1 MLAESQ
7 LNNVSRIRSGVGL
20 TRSSFTQRETPLCLP
35 IIILTFL
42 TFFDVVIFCPIG
54 SIEAYISI
62 VNQAPVLTKEEEHAL
77 AVKFKENNDLD
88 AARQLVLSQL
98 RFVVHIA
105 RTYSGYGL
113 PLADIIQEGNVG
125 LMKAVK
131 KFDPDKGVR
140 LVTYAVH
147 WIRAEIHE
155 FVFDNW
161 KIVKVATT
169 KAQRKLFFKLRNS
182 KKKIGWLTNDEKNLI
197 ANDLG
202 VKTRDVET
210 MEQRLASKDVLFDR
224 PEDDNDSYVSPAGF
238 LPAPNSDPS
247 RLVEKE
253 NWLESNIELLS
264 EAMDNLDNR
273 SKEVLKLR
281 WLTEEKVTLKE
292 LAKKFNVSLER
303 VRQIEEQAILDLRE
317 QLLNP

>member
-1 MLAESQ
+1 MNDLAIKNEIQ
-7 LNNVSRIRSGVGL
+7 LLG
-20 TRSSFTQRETPLCLP
+20 
-35 IIILTFL
+35 
-42 TFFDVVIFCPIG
+42 PIG

-131 KFDPDKGVR
+131 KFDPEKGVR

-147 WIRAEIHE
+147 WIRAEIHQ

-202 VKTRDVET
+202 VKTTDVEV
-210 MEQRLASKDVLFDR
+210 MEERLASKDVLFDR
-224 PEDDNDSYVSPAGF
+224 PEDDDHAYVSPAGF

-247 RLVEKE
+247 KLAEEE

-264 EAMDNLDNR
+264 EAMEKLDNR

>member
-1 MLAESQ
+1 MSDLAIKNEIQ
-7 LNNVSRIRSGVGL
+7 LLG
-20 TRSSFTQRETPLCLP
+20 
-35 IIILTFL
+35 
-42 TFFDVVIFCPIG
+42 PIG

-77 AVKFKENNDLD
+77 AVKFKKNNDLD

-182 KKKIGWLTNDEKNLI
+182 KKKIGWLTNDEKSLI

-281 WLTEEKVTLKE
+281 WLAEEKVTLKE

>member
-1 MLAESQ
+1 MSDLAIKNEIQ
-7 LNNVSRIRSGVGL
+7 LLG
-20 TRSSFTQRETPLCLP
+20 
-35 IIILTFL
+35 
-42 TFFDVVIFCPIG
+42 PIG
-54 SIEAYISI
+54 SIEAYIGI

-182 KKKIGWLTNDEKNLI
+182 KKKIGWLTNDEKSLI

-202 VKTRDVET
+202 VKTKDVET
-210 MEQRLASKDVLFDR
+210 MEERLASKDVLFDR
-224 PEDDNDSYVSPAGF
+224 PEDDSDSYVSPAGF

>member
-1 MLAESQ
+1 MNDLAIKNEIQ
-7 LNNVSRIRSGVGL
+7 LLG
-20 TRSSFTQRETPLCLP
+20 
-35 IIILTFL
+35 
-42 TFFDVVIFCPIG
+42 PIG

-113 PLADIIQEGNVG
+113 PLADIVQEGNVG

-131 KFDPDKGVR
+131 KFDPEKGVR

-182 KKKIGWLTNDEKNLI
+182 KKKIGWLTNDEKKLI

-202 VKTRDVET
+202 VKTTDVEV
-210 MEQRLASKDVLFDR
+210 MEERLASKDVLFDR
-224 PEDDNDSYVSPAGF
+224 PEDDGHAYVSPAGY

-247 RLVEKE
+247 KLAEEE

-264 EAMDNLDNR
+264 EAMEKLDNR

-317 QLLNP
+317 ELLNP

>member
-1 MLAESQ
+1 MSDLAIKNEIQ
-7 LNNVSRIRSGVGL
+7 LLG
-20 TRSSFTQRETPLCLP
+20 
-35 IIILTFL
+35 
-42 TFFDVVIFCPIG
+42 PIG

-182 KKKIGWLTNDEKNLI
+182 KKKIGWLTNDEKSLI

-210 MEQRLASKDVLFDR
+210 MEQRLSSKDVLFDR
-224 PEDDNDSYVSPAGF
+224 PEDGSDSYVSPAGF

-253 NWLESNIELLS
+253 NWLKSNIELLS

>member
-1 MLAESQ
+1 MSDLAIKNEIQ
-7 LNNVSRIRSGVGL
+7 LLG
-20 TRSSFTQRETPLCLP
+20 
-35 IIILTFL
+35 
-42 TFFDVVIFCPIG
+42 PIG

-182 KKKIGWLTNDEKNLI
+182 KKKIGWLTNDEKSLI
-197 ANDLG
+197 ANDLD

-224 PEDDNDSYVSPAGF
+224 PEDDDDSYVSPAGF

-317 QLLNP
+317 QLLNS

>member
-1 MLAESQ
+1 MSDLAIKNEIQ
-7 LNNVSRIRSGVGL
+7 LLG
-20 TRSSFTQRETPLCLP
+20 
-35 IIILTFL
+35 
-42 TFFDVVIFCPIG
+42 PIG

-182 KKKIGWLTNDEKNLI
+182 KKKIGWLTNDEKSLI

-224 PEDDNDSYVSPAGF
+224 PDDDSDSYVSPAGF

>member
-1 MLAESQ
+1 MSDLAIKNEIQ
-7 LNNVSRIRSGVGL
+7 LLG
-20 TRSSFTQRETPLCLP
+20 
-35 IIILTFL
+35 
-42 TFFDVVIFCPIG
+42 PIG

-77 AVKFKENNDLD
+77 AVKFKKNNDLD

-182 KKKIGWLTNDEKNLI
+182 KKKIGWLTNDEKSLI

-224 PEDDNDSYVSPAGF
+224 PEDDSDSYVSPAGF

-317 QLLNP
+317 QILNP

>member
-1 MLAESQ
+1 MSDVAIKNEIQ
-7 LNNVSRIRSGVGL
+7 LLG
-20 TRSSFTQRETPLCLP
+20 
-35 IIILTFL
+35 
-42 TFFDVVIFCPIG
+42 PIG

-88 AARQLVLSQL
+88 AARQLILSQL

-113 PLADIIQEGNVG
+113 PLADVIQEGNVG

-182 KKKIGWLTNDEKNLI
+182 KKKIGWLTNDEKSLI

-202 VKTRDVET
+202 VKTKDVET
-210 MEQRLASKDVLFDR
+210 MEERLTSKDVLFDR
-224 PEDDNDSYVSPAGF
+224 PEDGDDTFISPAGF

-247 RLVEKE
+247 VLTEQE

-264 EAMDNLDNR
+264 EAMDKLDNR

-292 LAKKFNVSLER
+292 IAKKFNVSLER

>member
-1 MLAESQ
+1 MSDLAIKNEIQ
-7 LNNVSRIRSGVGL
+7 LLG
-20 TRSSFTQRETPLCLP
+20 
-35 IIILTFL
+35 
-42 TFFDVVIFCPIG
+42 PIG

-182 KKKIGWLTNDEKNLI
+182 KKKIGWLTNDEKSLI

-247 RLVEKE
+247 SLVEKE

>member
-1 MLAESQ
+1 MSDLAIKNEIQ
-7 LNNVSRIRSGVGL
+7 LLV
-20 TRSSFTQRETPLCLP
+20 
-35 IIILTFL
+35 
-42 TFFDVVIFCPIG
+42 PIG

-182 KKKIGWLTNDEKNLI
+182 KKKIGWLTNDEKSLI

>member
-1 MLAESQ
+1 MNDLAIKNEIQ
-7 LNNVSRIRSGVGL
+7 LLG
-20 TRSSFTQRETPLCLP
+20 
-35 IIILTFL
+35 
-42 TFFDVVIFCPIG
+42 PIG

-77 AVKFKENNDLD
+77 AIKFKENNDLD

-131 KFDPDKGVR
+131 KFDPEKGVR

-202 VKTRDVET
+202 VKTTDVEV
-210 MEQRLASKDVLFDR
+210 MEERLASKDVLFDR
-224 PEDDNDSYVSPAGF
+224 PEDDDHAYVSPAGF

-247 RLVEKE
+247 KLAEEE

-264 EAMDNLDNR
+264 EAMEKLDNR

>member
-1 MLAESQ
+1 MSDLAIKNEIQ
-7 LNNVSRIRSGVGL
+7 LLG
-20 TRSSFTQRETPLCLP
+20 
-35 IIILTFL
+35 
-42 TFFDVVIFCPIG
+42 PIG
-54 SIEAYISI
+54 SIEAYIGI

-182 KKKIGWLTNDEKNLI
+182 KKKIGWLTNDEKSLI

>member
-1 MLAESQ
+1 MSDLAIKNEIQ
-7 LNNVSRIRSGVGL
+7 LLG
-20 TRSSFTQRETPLCLP
+20 
-35 IIILTFL
+35 
-42 TFFDVVIFCPIG
+42 PIG

-105 RTYSGYGL
+105 RTYNGYGL

-182 KKKIGWLTNDEKNLI
+182 KKKIGWLTNDEKSLI

>member
-1 MLAESQ
+1 MSDLAIKNEIQ
-7 LNNVSRIRSGVGL
+7 LLG
-20 TRSSFTQRETPLCLP
+20 
-35 IIILTFL
+35 
-42 TFFDVVIFCPIG
+42 PIG

-77 AVKFKENNDLD
+77 AVKFKESNDLD

>member
-1 MLAESQ
+1 MSDLAIKNEIQ
-7 LNNVSRIRSGVGL
+7 LLG
-20 TRSSFTQRETPLCLP
+20 
-35 IIILTFL
+35 
-42 TFFDVVIFCPIG
+42 PIG

-88 AARQLVLSQL
+88 AARQLILSQL

-105 RTYSGYGL
+105 RTYNGYGL

-182 KKKIGWLTNDEKNLI
+182 KKKIGWLTNDEKSLI

-281 WLTEEKVTLKE
+281 WLAEEKVTLKE

>member
-1 MLAESQ
+1 MSDLAIKNEIQ
-7 LNNVSRIRSGVGL
+7 LLG
-20 TRSSFTQRETPLCLP
+20 
-35 IIILTFL
+35 
-42 TFFDVVIFCPIG
+42 PIG

-182 KKKIGWLTNDEKNLI
+182 KKKIGWLTNDEKSLI

-224 PEDDNDSYVSPAGF
+224 PEDDSDSYVSPAGF

-281 WLTEEKVTLKE
+281 WLAEEKVTLKE

>member
-1 MLAESQ
+1 
-7 LNNVSRIRSGVGL
+7 
-20 TRSSFTQRETPLCLP
+20 
-35 IIILTFL
+35 
-42 TFFDVVIFCPIG
+42 
-54 SIEAYISI
+54 
-62 VNQAPVLTKEEEHAL
+62 
-77 AVKFKENNDLD
+77 
-88 AARQLVLSQL
+88 
-98 RFVVHIA
+98 
-105 RTYSGYGL
+105 
-113 PLADIIQEGNVG
+113 
-125 LMKAVK
+125 
-131 KFDPDKGVR
+131 
-140 LVTYAVH
+140 
-147 WIRAEIHE
+147 
-155 FVFDNW
+155 
-161 KIVKVATT
+161 
-169 KAQRKLFFKLRNS
+169 
-182 KKKIGWLTNDEKNLI
+182 
-197 ANDLG
+197 

>member
-1 MLAESQ
+1 MSDLAIKNEIQ
-7 LNNVSRIRSGVGL
+7 LLG
-20 TRSSFTQRETPLCLP
+20 
-35 IIILTFL
+35 
-42 TFFDVVIFCPIG
+42 PIG

-77 AVKFKENNDLD
+77 AVKFKKNNDLD

-182 KKKIGWLTNDEKNLI
+182 KKKIGWLTNDEKSLI

-273 SKEVLKLR
+273 SREVLKLR

>member
-1 MLAESQ
+1 MSDLAIKNEIQ
-7 LNNVSRIRSGVGL
+7 LLG
-20 TRSSFTQRETPLCLP
+20 
-35 IIILTFL
+35 
-42 TFFDVVIFCPIG
+42 PIG

-77 AVKFKENNDLD
+77 AVKFKDNNDLD

-182 KKKIGWLTNDEKNLI
+182 KKKIGWLTNDEKSLI

>member
-1 MLAESQ
+1 MNDLAIKNEIQ
-7 LNNVSRIRSGVGL
+7 LLG
-20 TRSSFTQRETPLCLP
+20 
-35 IIILTFL
+35 
-42 TFFDVVIFCPIG
+42 PIG

-182 KKKIGWLTNDEKNLI
+182 KKKIGWLTNDEKSLI

-224 PEDDNDSYVSPAGF
+224 PEDGSDSYVSPAGF

-247 RLVEKE
+247 KLAEEE

>member
-1 MLAESQ
+1 MSDLAIKNEIQ
-7 LNNVSRIRSGVGL
+7 LLG
-20 TRSSFTQRETPLCLP
+20 
-35 IIILTFL
+35 
-42 TFFDVVIFCPIG
+42 PIG

-169 KAQRKLFFKLRNS
+169 KAQRKLFFKFRNS
-182 KKKIGWLTNDEKNLI
+182 KKKIGWLTNDEKSLI

-224 PEDDNDSYVSPAGF
+224 PEDDSDSYVSPAGF

>member
-1 MLAESQ
+1 MSDLAIKNEIQ
-7 LNNVSRIRSGVGL
+7 LLG
-20 TRSSFTQRETPLCLP
+20 
-35 IIILTFL
+35 
-42 TFFDVVIFCPIG
+42 PIG

-202 VKTRDVET
+202 VKTTDVEV
-210 MEQRLASKDVLFDR
+210 MEERLASKDVLFDR
-224 PEDDNDSYVSPAGF
+224 PEDDDHAYVSPAGF

-247 RLVEKE
+247 KLAEEE

-264 EAMDNLDNR
+264 EAMEKLDNR

>member
-1 MLAESQ
+1 MSDLAIKNEIQ
-7 LNNVSRIRSGVGL
+7 LLG
-20 TRSSFTQRETPLCLP
+20 
-35 IIILTFL
+35 
-42 TFFDVVIFCPIG
+42 PIG

-182 KKKIGWLTNDEKNLI
+182 KKKIGWLTNDEKSLI

-210 MEQRLASKDVLFDR
+210 MEQRLVSKDVLFDR

>member
-1 MLAESQ
+1 MSDLAIKNEIQ
-7 LNNVSRIRSGVGL
+7 LLG
-20 TRSSFTQRETPLCLP
+20 
-35 IIILTFL
+35 
-42 TFFDVVIFCPIG
+42 PIG

-131 KFDPDKGVR
+131 KFDPEKGVR

-202 VKTRDVET
+202 VKTTDVEV
-210 MEQRLASKDVLFDR
+210 MEERLASKDVLFDR
-224 PEDDNDSYVSPAGF
+224 PEDDGHAYVSPAGF

-247 RLVEKE
+247 KLAEEE

-264 EAMDNLDNR
+264 EAMEKLDNR